1 VTRAAN
7 AAGLIIVPNPFW
19 GPLNTRGRFLWSG
32 RAAATL
38 SNDVRQHGTHYEA
51 RLKHECRPGG
61 LTGTVTQNVM
71 RVHRKLQLRIIVI
84 WRVSVKIMLIR

>member
-1 VTRAAN
+1 MTF
-7 AAGLIIVPNPFW
+7 G
-19 GPLNTRGRFLWSG
+19 
-32 RAAATL
+32 
-38 SNDVRQHGTHYEA
+38 QHSTHYEA

-61 LTGTVTQNVM
+61 LTGTVTENVM